1 MSGLPFDILVIT
13 DRAACAQ
20 AGKTVITAVE
30 QILQSPLS
38 HRLAILVRDKAAP
51 QAEVAETLK
60 TLQPMTRKAG
70 AKLFVHTDAEL
81 ALKFELDGV
90 HLAGQAHGDLQ
101 TMRSL
106 LHPNMLLGIS
116 RHAQDALD
124 DADIG
129 LADYATISPIYR
141 PTSKPGDTREPLGIP
156 GLQACLRRSVRP
168 LVALGGMQPGR
179 LVEVMMA
186 RVGVDTGCAA
196 NSGCVAI
203 AISGAILQSDTPER
217 LIGQLCCEIDEARS
231 LAST

>member
-20 AGKTVITAVE
+20 AGNTVITAVE

-51 QAEVAETLK
+51 QAEVAETIK
-60 TLQPMTRKAG
+60 TLQPMTQRFG
-70 AKLFVHTDAEL
+70 AKLFVHTHVGL
-81 ALKFELDGV
+81 ALEFGLDGV
-90 HLAGQAHGDLQ
+90 HLAGDGDLERV
-101 TMRSL
+101 RSQL
-106 LHPNMLLGIS
+106 FPAMLLGIS

-141 PTSKPGDTREPLGIP
+141 PTSKPGDTRESLGII
-156 GLQACLRRSVRP
+156 GLQPCVQRSVRP

-179 LVEVMMA
+179 VAEVME
-186 RVGVDTGCAA
+186 RGVG
-196 NSGCVAI
+196 AI
-203 AISGAILQSDTPER
+203 AISGAILQTEDPAGM
-217 LIGQLCCEIDEARS
+217 LNQLCEEIDRARL
-231 LAST
+231 LAQT

>member
-1 MSGLPFDILVIT
+1 VSGLPFDILVIT

-20 AGKTVITAVE
+20 VGKTVITAVE

-60 TLQPMTRKAG
+60 TIQPMTQNAG

-90 HLAGQAHGDLQ
+90 HLAGHGDLQ
-101 TMRSL
+101 TVRSQL
-106 LHPNMLLGIS
+106 RPNMLLGIS

-124 DADIG
+124 NADIG
-129 LADYATISPIYR
+129 LANYATISPIYR

-168 LVALGGMQPGR
+168 LVALGGIQPGR
-179 LVEVMMA
+179 LMEVMMGTG
-186 RVGVDTGCAA
+186 VG
-196 NSGCVAI
+196 AI
-203 AISGAILQSDTPER
+203 AISGAILQATDPAGM
-217 LIGQLCCEIDEARS
+217 LNQLCEEMDRAKP
-231 LAST
+231 LAQA

>member
-13 DRAACAQ
+13 DRTACAQ

-38 HRLAILVRDKAAP
+38 HRVAILVRDKAAP

-60 TLQPMTRKAG
+60 TLQPMTRNAG
-70 AKLFVHTDAEL
+70 VKLFVHTDAEL

-90 HLAGQAHGDLQ
+90 HLAGHDDLQ
-101 TMRSL
+101 TVRSQL
-106 LHPNMLLGIS
+106 RPKMLLGIS
-116 RHAQDALD
+116 RHGQDALD

-179 LVEVMMA
+179 LVEVMMGTG
-186 RVGVDTGCAA
+186 VG
-196 NSGCVAI
+196 AI
-203 AISGAILQSDTPER
+203 AISGAILQAEDPAMM
-217 LIGQLCCEIDEARS
+217 LNQFCKEIDR
-231 LAST
+231 TKP